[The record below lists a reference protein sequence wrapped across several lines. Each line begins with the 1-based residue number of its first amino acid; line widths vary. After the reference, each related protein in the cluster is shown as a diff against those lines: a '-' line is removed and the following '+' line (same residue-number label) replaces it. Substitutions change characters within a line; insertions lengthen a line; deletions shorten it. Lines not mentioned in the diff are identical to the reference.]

1 MIRRLFSTIKNYPIN
16 ITDNAWGK
24 MSEIIIKQNSKSFLL
39 SASSG
44 GCNGFNYEFNL
55 LSNLEYNNFINN
67 YEGNNKPTEIKNKNT
82 IVLIDP
88 LSEFLL
94 FGTTIDYVSS
104 DYNKNIFESKFIFKP
119 DKNLATSCGCGISFT
134 PKN

>member
-1 MIRRLFSTIKNYPIN
+1 MIKRLFSTIKNYPII
-16 ITDNAWGK
+16 ITDDAWSK

-44 GCNGFNYEFNL
+44 GCNGFNYELNL
-55 LSNLEYNNFINN
+55 LNNVEHNNFINK
-67 YEGNNKPTEIKNKNT
+67 YEVNKITEIKNND
-82 IVLIDP
+82 IILLIDS

>member
-1 MIRRLFSTIKNYPIN
+1 MIKRLFSTIKNYPII
-16 ITDNAWGK
+16 ITDDAWSK

-44 GCNGFNYEFNL
+44 GCNGFNYELNL
-55 LSNLEYNNFINN
+55 LNNVEHNNFINK
-67 YEGNNKPTEIKNKNT
+67 YEVNKITEIKNND
-82 IVLIDP
+82 IILLIDP

>member
-1 MIRRLFSTIKNYPIN
+1 MIKRLFSTIKNYPII
-16 ITDNAWGK
+16 ITDDAWSK
-24 MSEIIIKQNSKSFLL
+24 MSEIILKQNSKSFLL

-44 GCNGFNYEFNL
+44 GCNGFNYELNL
-55 LSNLEYNNFINN
+55 LNKVEHNNFINK
-67 YEGNNKPTEIKNKNT
+67 YEVNKITEIKNND
-82 IVLIDP
+82 IILLIDP

-94 FGTTIDYVSS
+94 FGTIIDYVSS

>member
-1 MIRRLFSTIKNYPIN
+1 MIKRLFSTIKNYPII
-16 ITDNAWGK
+16 ITDDAWSK

-55 LSNLEYNNFINN
+55 LNNVEHNNFINK
-67 YEGNNKPTEIKNKNT
+67 YEVNKITEIKNND
-82 IVLIDP
+82 IILLIDP

>member
-1 MIRRLFSTIKNYPIN
+1 MIKRLFSTIKNYPII
-16 ITDNAWGK
+16 ITDDAWSK
-24 MSEIIIKQNSKSFLL
+24 MSKIIIKQNSKSFLL

-44 GCNGFNYEFNL
+44 GCNGFNYELNL
-55 LSNLEYNNFINN
+55 LNKVEHNNFINK
-67 YEGNNKPTEIKNKNT
+67 YEVNKITEIKNND
-82 IVLIDP
+82 IILLIDP

>member
-1 MIRRLFSTIKNYPIN
+1 MIKRLFSTIKNYPII
-16 ITDNAWGK
+16 ITDDAWSK
-24 MSEIIIKQNSKSFLL
+24 MSEIILKQNSKSFLL

-44 GCNGFNYEFNL
+44 GCNGFNYELNL
-55 LSNLEYNNFINN
+55 LNKVEHNNFINK
-67 YEGNNKPTEIKNKNT
+67 YEVNKITEIKNND
-82 IVLIDP
+82 IILLIDP

>member
-1 MIRRLFSTIKNYPIN
+1 MIKRLFSTIKNYPII
-16 ITDNAWGK
+16 ITDDAWSK

-44 GCNGFNYEFNL
+44 GCNGFNYELNL
-55 LSNLEYNNFINN
+55 LNNVEHNNFINK
-67 YEGNNKPTEIKNKNT
+67 YEVNKINEIKNND
-82 IVLIDP
+82 IILLIDP

>member
-1 MIRRLFSTIKNYPIN
+1 MIKRLFSTIKNYPII
-16 ITDNAWGK
+16 ITDDAWSK

-55 LSNLEYNNFINN
+55 LNKVEHNNFINK
-67 YEGNNKPTEIKNKNT
+67 YEVNKITEIKNND
-82 IVLIDP
+82 IILLIDP